1 MFNNSYTQLKP
12 VSDPQEPQNL
22 PKQLFIVRVKKSRL
36 ASYGVAVAAKAE
48 GLWEG
53 TGWGKGGYISVR
65 ADEMAGK
72 VNNLSGRRLFRS
84 LS

>member
-12 VSDPQEPQNL
+12 VSGPQESQTPL
-22 PKQLFIVRVKKSRL
+22 KQLSVVRVKKSRL
-36 ASYGVAVAAKAE
+36 TSSGVAVAAKAE
-48 GLWEG
+48 GPWEG
-53 TGWGKGGYISVR
+53 TGWAKGGHISAS